1 MFDLRWP
8 RLSLLLAPA
17 AVAAVAGCGGSASQ
31 ASPGQAGAS
40 SAVAQAGDVAQAG
53 KAGYGALR
61 LRSALLTK
69 INGIA
74 PAMPAEFG
82 SYSAL
87 PEVQATRQSMRG
99 VAVTPSKCAQAS
111 VGGFNSPALGTSPAA
126 VVTFRVGRNGVSE
139 VLVAPSHSAALAALT
154 EQVPAG
160 CERYRASLDG
170 KSFTYTVRESWISGI
185 GDQARMLNVH
195 AGGYQQVN
203 VWSVVYRGD
212 GFVGAV
218 TVVGPDATQAAVRQ
232 LGGQAYA
239 DAVRSLS

>member
-8 RLSLLLAPA
+8 RLSLLLVPA
-17 AVAAVAGCGGSASQ
+17 AAAAVAGCGGSASQ
-31 ASPGQAGAS
+31 ASPGQAGVSNA
-40 SAVAQAGDVAQAG
+40 AAQAAAARPGN
-53 KAGYGALR
+53 AGYSALR
-61 LRSALLTK
+61 LRGALLTK

-74 PAMPAEFG
+74 ASVPPEFG

-87 PEVQATRQSMRG
+87 PEVQATRKSMRG
-99 VAVTPSKCAQAS
+99 VAVTPPKCALAT
-111 VGGFNSPALGTSPAA
+111 VGGFNSPALASSPAA
-126 VVTFRVGRNGVSE
+126 VVTFRIGHNGVSE
-139 VLVAPSHSAALAALT
+139 VLVAPSPTVAQAALGK
-154 EQVPAG
+154 QVPAG
-160 CERYRASLDG
+160 CTHYRASVDG
-170 KSFTYTVRESWISGI
+170 KSFTYTVRESWVNGI

-195 AGGYQQVN
+195 AGGFEQVN
-203 VWSVVYRGD
+203 VWSVVYRGN